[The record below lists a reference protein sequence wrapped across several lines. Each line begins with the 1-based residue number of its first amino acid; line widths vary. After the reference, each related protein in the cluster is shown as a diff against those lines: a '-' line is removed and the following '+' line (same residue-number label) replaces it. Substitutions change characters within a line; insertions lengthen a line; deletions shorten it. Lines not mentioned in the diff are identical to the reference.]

1 MVCAQVMGNHVAIT
15 VGGSSGILELNTF
28 KPVLI
33 ANLLHSAIIL
43 GDVTRSFADNC
54 VVGITANEKRLGEL
68 MQASLMLATAL
79 TPHVGY
85 DQATKVA
92 KKAHAE
98 GTTLLQA
105 GGPEGLQCFT
115 AQEFQEW
122 VKPEDMVSPTRK
134 KSANGKA
141 SGGNGASGGADGPLP
156 APPPAAAP

>member
-1 MVCAQVMGNHVAIT
+1 VCICRVCWSLAQVNPTQCEAVAMVCAQVMGNHVAIT
-15 VGGSSGILELNTF
+15 VGGCSGILELNTY

-33 ANLLHSAIIL
+33 ANLLHSATIL
-43 GDVTRSFADNC
+43 GNVAQSFATKC
-54 VVGITANEKRLGEL
+54 VSGITANEKRLEEL

-85 DQATKVA
+85 ELATKVA

-115 AQEFQEW
+115 EQQFKDW
-122 VKPEDMVSPTRK
+122 VKPEEMVGPTTKKPSP
-134 KSANGKA
+134 
-141 SGGNGASGGADGPLP
+141 
-156 APPPAAAP
+156 